1 MASPPAPHPPRSLLA
16 RVVDPLGI
24 AGGVLDRVDPFR
36 HRGRRVWRGA
46 GRVQIALPAAA
57 RESGQELARA
67 VEKALAAHPEVG
79 WAAVNATLGAVVVGL
94 EGATGLPAPDV
105 VDDLV
110 DLVEILEER
119 EGIGGTDTPDPGSAS
134 AGAAQ
139 QAFVAL
145 SADLAALGVAALGRI
160 LRRTPLPGEFSSAAT
175 FVDHQPRLREAV
187 ERALGQDRA
196 NVLLA
201 LSNAAAQA
209 LGQGTT
215 GLLVDTAYRA
225 LQVAE
230 ARARLGTWQDAEPR
244 LLESAEHAAAPA
256 DDDLAEPRPVPLPAG
271 PVERHGDV
279 VGSAAAAGFAATAAA
294 TGGDLRKA
302 AGVALSTLPK
312 AGRLGREGFATT
324 FGRVLARRGAV
335 VLEPS
340 ALRRMD
346 RVDTVVLDADAL
358 TTGALMLGDL
368 VALPGPDGT
377 ADPLDE
383 LVPRVHEL
391 FDPADAAAPHRVTD
405 EGEPGGTE
413 RSGEHADGG
422 AAAPKAVHWLLA
434 VLEDVPGGDE
444 PRAVEAADALT
455 ADGATLVLGLRRDD
469 RLAAVVGVLPE
480 PASAAEALAAAARR
494 AGVSLVLGTAEGGG
508 VGIADHAVP
517 GGDALRDSVRALQA
531 GGAGVLVVSRD
542 RRALAAADLG
552 VGVSRP
558 DGAAPWGAH
567 VLVGDDLGTAALL
580 IEGVKV
586 ARGVSGRSVNLARAG
601 TALGA
606 IMATAGTTPRA
617 PGLAGLAVNGA
628 AAVSLGNGAWSASEL
643 GRRVVVPGVSRT
655 PWHVMP
661 TSTVLARLGVTEQ
674 GLTSAEAHRRHRDDP
689 AAAENQTSLGRAF
702 LDELNNPL
710 TPVLAGG
717 AVLSAAIGAVVD
729 AAIVVGVTAFSAL
742 IGGVQ
747 QVVTDRAVAGLLE
760 RSSIRARVLRD
771 GSPRGVGAD
780 EVVVGDVIDLGP
792 DDVVPAD
799 CRVLSSDALEV
810 DESSLT
816 GESLPV
822 VKTPAPVI
830 ARTVADRRSM
840 LYEGST
846 VATGRG
852 RAVVVATGSSTEVGR
867 STAAAKASAP
877 VAGVDE
883 RLAGLTRV
891 TTPLAIGSAAAVVAA
906 GAVRGL
912 PFRQNLH
919 SGVGLAVASVPEGL
933 PFVVS
938 AAQLASA
945 RRLSAEGA
953 LVRNPRTIEAIG
965 RTDVLCFDK
974 TGTLTEGRLALS
986 AISDGVKL
994 RPTDRLRKRQRKVLA
1009 AALRATP
1016 RPAPGERLAH
1026 LTDRAVVYGGQ
1037 QFDVDPA
1044 HKRPGWW
1051 PVDSLDFDPS
1061 RGYHATLGEVDAPK
1075 GDAATRS
1082 STPEGDVG
1090 EDEGPFRLISVKGAP
1105 EVVIARATSWAGT
1118 PLDDEARQALVEH
1131 TELLAGQG
1139 MRVLAVAERV
1149 LTAEDRPLDDADV
1162 ADLDFTGFVGF
1173 TDPVRAGAEAS
1184 VRDLSDAGVQVV
1196 MITGDHP
1203 STAEAV
1209 AEELDVLN
1217 GGIVVTGAELDA
1229 LDDDALDELL
1239 PTVRVVA
1246 RGTPAHKVRIVQ
1258 AFQRLGRTVAMTG
1271 DGANDA
1277 PAIRLADVGIALG
1290 RRGTPAARAAADLV
1304 ITDDRLETILAAL
1317 VEGRAMWASVREA
1330 LGVLVGGNI
1339 GEIAFTVL
1347 GATTAGTSPLNARQL
1362 LLVNLLTDLV
1372 PSLALAVR
1380 APEPGSAAALL
1391 AEGPEASLGEAL
1403 NREIGLRAMAT
1414 AGGASLAWFQAQAT
1428 PYGSTARARTVALTA
1443 LVGTQLGQT
1452 VVAGG
1457 ARSPLV
1463 VGASVVSAGALFAVV
1478 QTPGI
1483 SHFFGCVPLGPVAW
1497 AQAAGSATVAT
1508 AASVVGPELVRRY
1521 GPVVVPEGSLQA
1533 DWLARLEEVRDAATR
1548 RYTELQDR
1556 AAAMLNT

>member
-1 MASPPAPHPPRSLLA
+1 MASLPAPRPSRGLLA
-16 RVVDPLGI
+16 RVVDPFGI

-46 GRVQIALPAAA
+46 GRVQIGVPAVV
-57 RESGQELARA
+57 RESGEELARA
-67 VEKALAAHPEVG
+67 VEKALAAHPQVA
-79 WAAVNATLGAVVVGL
+79 WAAVNAALGAVVVGL
-94 EGATGLPAPDV
+94 LDEGEGPVGLPDDET
-105 VDDLV
+105 VDDLI

-119 EGIGGTDTPDPGSAS
+119 EGGDAVAVATAPLMN
-134 AGAAQ
+134 AAQ
-139 QAFVAL
+139 QAFTI
-145 SADLAALGVAALGRI
+145 LAADIAGLGVAALGSI
-160 LRRTPLPGEFSSAAT
+160 LRRTPLPTELASAAT

-187 ERALGQDRA
+187 ERAVGQERA

-209 LGQGTT
+209 LGQGHA
-215 GLLVDTAYRA
+215 GLLVDAAYRA
-225 LQVAE
+225 MQVAE
-230 ARARLGTWQDAEPR
+230 ARARQQTWEAAEPR
-244 LLESAEHAAAPA
+244 LLSNPECAAAPA
-256 DDDLAEPRPVPLPAG
+256 DDALAEPRPVPLPLG

-279 VGSAAAAGFAATAAA
+279 VGAAALAGFAGASAVTAT
-294 TGGDLRKA
+294 LRKG

-335 VLEPS
+335 VVEPS

-346 RVDTVVLDADAL
+346 RLDTVVLDAEAL
-358 TTGALMLGDL
+358 TTGVLMLGDL
-368 VALPGPDGT
+368 LALPGADGT
-377 ADPLDE
+377 ADALDE

-391 FDPADAAAPHRVTD
+391 FDPEDATAPR
-405 EGEPGGTE
+405 
-413 RSGEHADGG
+413 RLSADGE
-422 AAAPKAVHWLLA
+422 HWLLTG
-434 VLEDVPGGDE
+434 LDNIPGGDD
-444 PRAVEAADALT
+444 PRAVEAGEALR
-455 ADGATLVLGLRRDD
+455 ADGATHVLGLRRDD
-469 RLAAVVGVLPE
+469 RLTAVVGVLPE

-494 AGVSLVLGTAEGGG
+494 AGLTLVLGDSEGTGP
-508 VGIADHAVP
+508 GIADRAVP
-517 GGDALRDSVRALQA
+517 GGEALRNSVRALQA
-531 GGAGVLVVSRD
+531 AGSGVLVVSRD
-542 RRALAAADLG
+542 RQALAAADLG
-552 VGVSRP
+552 IGVSRA
-558 DGAAPWGAH
+558 DGVAPWGAH

-586 ARGVSGRSVNLARAG
+586 ARGVSSRSVNLARAG
-601 TALGA
+601 TVLGT
-606 IMATAGTTPRA
+606 IMATAGTAPRG

-628 AAVSLGNGAWSASEL
+628 AAVSLGNGAWSATEL

-661 TSTVLARLGVTEQ
+661 TSTVLARLDVTEG
-674 GLTSAEAHRRHRDDP
+674 GLTSAEAHRRQRDDP
-689 AAAENQTSLGRAF
+689 AAAETETSLGRAF

-747 QVVTDRAVAGLLE
+747 RVATDRAVAGLLE
-760 RSSIRARVLRD
+760 RSSIRARVVRD
-771 GSPRGVGAD
+771 GTSRGVGAD
-780 EVVVGDVIDLGP
+780 EVVVGDIIDLGP

-799 CRVLSSDALEV
+799 CRVLDSDGLEI

-822 VKTPAPVI
+822 PKSPLPVI

-867 STAAAKASAP
+867 STAAARAAAP

-883 RLAGLTRV
+883 RLAGLTSV
-891 TTPLAIGSAAAVVAA
+891 TTPLAIASAGAVVLA

-912 PFRQNLH
+912 PFQQNLH

-953 LVRNPRTIEAIG
+953 LVRNPKTIEAVG

-986 AISDGVKL
+986 AISDGIKL
-994 RPTDRLRKRQRKVLA
+994 RPTDRLRKRQRRVLA

-1051 PVDSLDFDPS
+1051 PVASLDFDPS
-1061 RGYHATLGEVDAPK
+1061 RGYHATLGEVDDPQ
-1075 GDAATRS
+1075 
-1082 STPEGDVG
+1082 
-1090 EDEGPFRLISVKGAP
+1090 EDGGPFRLISVKGAP

-1118 PLDDEARQALVEH
+1118 PLDDEARQRLLEH

-1139 MRVLAVAERV
+1139 MRVLAVAEREI
-1149 LTAEDRPLDDADV
+1149 TAEQHAARAAERDTDGAGDRTIDDADV

-1173 TDPVRAGAEAS
+1173 TDPVRAGSQAT
-1184 VRDLSDAGVQVV
+1184 VRDLRDAGVQVV

-1217 GGIVVTGAELDA
+1217 GGIVVTGTELDA
-1229 LDDDALDELL
+1229 LDDDALDELI
-1239 PTVRVVA
+1239 PRVRVIA
-1246 RGTPAHKVRIVQ
+1246 RGTPSHKVRAVQ

-1330 LGVLVGGNI
+1330 LGVLVGGNL

-1347 GATTAGTSPLNARQL
+1347 GAATTGTSPLNARQL

-1391 AEGPEASLGEAL
+1391 AEGPDASLGEAL

-1414 AGGASLAWFQAQAT
+1414 AGGASLAWLAAQTT
-1428 PYGSTARARTVALTA
+1428 PYGSPARSRTVALTA

-1457 ARSPLV
+1457 GRSPMV
-1463 VGASVVSAGALFAVV
+1463 IGAGVVSAGALFAVV
-1478 QTPGI
+1478 QTPGV
-1483 SHFFGCVPLGPVAW
+1483 SQFFGCTPLGPVAW

-1508 AASVVGPELVRRY
+1508 AASVVGPGLVRRY
-1521 GPVVVPEGSLQA
+1521 GPVIVPEGSPQEA
-1533 DWLARLEEVRDAATR
+1533 WLARLEEVRDEATR
-1548 RYTELQDR
+1548 RYVELQDR
-1556 AAAMLNT
+1556 AAAALNG

>member
-1 MASPPAPHPPRSLLA
+1 MASHPAPRPSRGLLA

-24 AGGVLDRVDPFR
+24 AGGVLDRLDPFR

-46 GRVQIALPAAA
+46 GRVQVGVPAVT
-57 RESGQELARA
+57 RESGAELARA
-67 VEKALAAHPEVG
+67 IEKALAAHPQVE
-79 WAAVNATLGAVVVGL
+79 WAAVNATLGAVVVGVL
-94 EGATGLPAPDV
+94 TEDEAPGLPAPDL

-110 DLVEILEER
+110 DLVEVLEER
-119 EGIGGTDTPDPGSAS
+119 DHAERGEDATWPDPGSAS

-145 SADLAALGVAALGRI
+145 AADLAGLGAAALGRV
-160 LRRTPLPGEFSSAAT
+160 LRRTPLPGEIASAAT

-201 LSNAAAQA
+201 LANAAAQA

-225 LQVAE
+225 MQVAE
-230 ARARLGTWQDAEPR
+230 ARARLETWQDAEPR
-244 LLESAEHAAAPA
+244 LLETAEHAAAPA
-256 DDDLAEPRPVPLPAG
+256 DDDLVEPRPVPLPAG

-279 VGSAAAAGFAATAAA
+279 VGTAAAGGFAVTAAA
-294 TGGDLRKA
+294 TGGDVRKA

-335 VLEPS
+335 VVEPS
-340 ALRRMD
+340 VLRRMD
-346 RVDTVVLDADAL
+346 RLDTVVLDAEAL
-358 TTGALMLGDL
+358 TTGVLMLGDL
-368 VALPGPDGT
+368 LALPAPDGA

-391 FDPADAAAPHRVTD
+391 FDPAEPVAPHRVID
-405 EGEPGGTE
+405 DGE
-413 RSGEHADGG
+413 
-422 AAAPKAVHWLLA
+422 HWLLA
-434 VLEDVPGGDE
+434 ALEDVPGGDD
-444 PRAVEAADALT
+444 PRAVEAGEALV
-455 ADGATLVLGLRRDD
+455 ADGATLVLGLRRGD

-494 AGVSLVLGTAEGGG
+494 AGLSLVLGTSEGGG
-508 VGIADHAVP
+508 PGIADHAVA
-517 GGDALRDSVRALQA
+517 GGEALRASVRDLQSA
-531 GGAGVLVVSRD
+531 GAGVLVVSRD

-552 VGVSRP
+552 VGVARP

-601 TALGA
+601 TVLGA

-628 AAVSLGNGAWSASEL
+628 AAVSLGNGAWAASEL

-661 TSTVLARLGVTEQ
+661 TSTVLARLDVTEQ
-674 GLTSAEAHRRHRDDP
+674 GLTSAEAGRRQREDP
-689 AAAENQTSLGRAF
+689 AAAETQTSLGRAF

-729 AAIVVGVTAFSAL
+729 AAIVIGVTAASAL
-742 IGGVQ
+742 LGGVQ
-747 QVVTDRAVAGLLE
+747 RVVTDRAVAGLLE

-771 GSPRGVGAD
+771 GTPRGLGAD
-780 EVVVGDVIDLGP
+780 EVVVGDVIELGP

-799 CRVLSSDALEV
+799 CRVLSSDALEL

-822 VKTPAPVI
+822 AKTPTPVI

-852 RAVVVATGSSTEVGR
+852 RAVVVATGSNTEVGR

-883 RLAGLTRV
+883 RLAGLTRI
-891 TTPLAIGSAAAVVAA
+891 TTPLALASAGAVVAA

-912 PFRQNLH
+912 PFQQNLH

-933 PFVVS
+933 PFIVS

-953 LVRNPRTIEAIG
+953 LVRNPKTIEAVG

-986 AISDGVKL
+986 AISDGIKL
-994 RPTDRLRKRQRKVLA
+994 RPTDRLRKRQRRVLA

-1044 HKRPGWW
+1044 HKRSGWW
-1051 PVDSLDFDPS
+1051 PVASLDFDPS
-1061 RGYHATLGEVDAPK
+1061 RGYHATLGDIDAPK
-1075 GDAATRS
+1075 GDAAKQS
-1082 STPEGDVG
+1082 STLEDDGD
-1090 EDEGPFRLISVKGAP
+1090 EDQGPYRLVSVKGAP

-1118 PLDDEARQALVEH
+1118 PLDDEARQRLVEH

-1149 LTAEDRPLDDADV
+1149 LTADEHAARAAVRDGDGDGDVLDDADV
-1162 ADLDFTGFVGF
+1162 ADLEFTGFVGF

-1184 VRDLSDAGVQVV
+1184 VRDLRDAGVQVL

-1217 GGIVVTGAELDA
+1217 GGVVVTGAELDA
-1229 LDDDALDELL
+1229 LDDDALDDLL
-1239 PTVRVVA
+1239 PRVRVVA
-1246 RGTPAHKVRIVQ
+1246 RGTPSHKVRIVQ

-1330 LGVLVGGNI
+1330 LGVLVGGNL

-1347 GATTAGTSPLNARQL
+1347 GATTSGTSPLNARQL
-1362 LLVNLLTDLV
+1362 LLVNLLTDLA

-1380 APEPGSAAALL
+1380 APAPGSAAALL

-1428 PYGSTARARTVALTA
+1428 PYGSPARARTVALAA

-1457 ARSPLV
+1457 TRSPLV
-1463 VGASVVSAGALFAVV
+1463 IGASVVSAGALFAVV
-1478 QTPGI
+1478 QTPGV
-1483 SHFFGCVPLGPVAW
+1483 SQFFGCVPLGPVAW

-1521 GPVVVPEGSLQA
+1521 GPVVVPEGSPQA
-1533 DWLARLEEVRDAATR
+1533 DWLARLEEVRDEATR
-1548 RYTELQDR
+1548 RYVELQDR
-1556 AAAMLNT
+1556 AAAALDG

>member
-1 MASPPAPHPPRSLLA
+1 MASPPAPRPPRSLLA

-46 GRVQIALPAAA
+46 GRVQIGVPAVAH
-57 RESGQELARA
+57 ESGQELARA

-94 EGATGLPAPDV
+94 EAAHGLPAPEV

-119 EGIGGTDTPDPGSAS
+119 ESAGGADAADPGSAS

-145 SADLAALGVAALGRI
+145 SADLAALGVAALGRV

-175 FVDHQPRLREAV
+175 FIDHQPRLREAV

-215 GLLVDTAYRA
+215 GLLVDAAYRA

-279 VGSAAAAGFAATAAA
+279 VGSAAAAGFAVTAAA

-335 VLEPS
+335 VVEPS

-368 VALPGPDGT
+368 LALPGPDGT

-391 FDPADAAAPHRVTD
+391 FDPAEPGAPHRIV
-405 EGEPGGTE
+405 
-413 RSGEHADGG
+413 DG
-422 AAAPKAVHWLLA
+422 AEHWLLA
-434 VLEDVPGGDE
+434 LLDDVPGGDD

-455 ADGATLVLGLRRDD
+455 ADGASLVLGLRRDD

-494 AGVSLVLGTAEGGG
+494 AGVSLVLGTTEGGG

-517 GGDALRDSVRALQA
+517 GGEALRDSVRALQA

-552 VGVSRP
+552 VGVSRS

-580 IEGVKV
+580 IEGVRV

-661 TSTVLARLGVTEQ
+661 TSTVLARLDVAEQ
-674 GLTSAEAHRRHRDDP
+674 GLTSAQAHRRHRDDP
-689 AAAENQTSLGRAF
+689 AAAETQTSLGRAF

-771 GSPRGVGAD
+771 GSPRAVGAD

-822 VKTPAPVI
+822 LKTPAPVI

-912 PFRQNLH
+912 PFQQNLH

-994 RPTDRLRKRQRKVLA
+994 RPTDRLRKRQRRVLA

-1061 RGYHATLGEVDAPK
+1061 RGYHATLGVVDTGA
-1075 GDAATRS
+1075 
-1082 STPEGDVG
+1082 

-1184 VRDLSDAGVQVV
+1184 VRDLRDAGVQVV

-1217 GGIVVTGAELDA
+1217 GGVVVTGAELDA

-1239 PTVRVVA
+1239 PSVRVVA

-1347 GATTAGTSPLNARQL
+1347 GATTTGTSPLNARQL

-1414 AGGASLAWFQAQAT
+1414 AGGATLAWIQAQAT
-1428 PYGSTARARTVALTA
+1428 PYGSPARARTVALTA

-1457 ARSPLV
+1457 ARSPMV

-1521 GPVVVPEGSLQA
+1521 GPVVVPEGSPQA

-1548 RYTELQDR
+1548 RYTELQDH
-1556 AAAMLNT
+1556 AAALLNT

>member
-1 MASPPAPHPPRSLLA
+1 MASHPAPRPSRGLLA

-24 AGGVLDRVDPFR
+24 AAGVLDRVDPFR

-46 GRVQIALPAAA
+46 GRVQIGVPAVV
-57 RESGQELARA
+57 RESGAELGRA
-67 VEKALAAHPEVG
+67 IEKALAAHPQVE
-79 WAAVNATLGAVVVGL
+79 WAATNATLAAVVVGL
-94 EGATGLPAPDV
+94 AGEGDGPVGLPDDEV

-110 DLVEILEER
+110 DLIEILEER
-119 EGIGGTDTPDPGSAS
+119 EGDVAVVTVGSPS

-139 QAFVAL
+139 QAFTAL
-145 SADLAALGVAALGRI
+145 AADLTGLGVAAIGRV
-160 LRRTPLPGEFSSAAT
+160 LRRTPLPAELASAAT
-175 FVDHQPRLREAV
+175 FVDHQPRLRAAV
-187 ERALGQDRA
+187 ERAVGEDRA

-215 GLLVDTAYRA
+215 GLLVDAAYRA
-225 LQVAE
+225 MQVAE
-230 ARARLGTWQDAEPR
+230 ARARTETWADAEPR
-244 LLESAEHAAAPA
+244 LLGSADHAAAPP
-256 DDDLAEPRPVPLPAG
+256 DDELREARPVALPAG
-271 PVERHGDV
+271 PVEKHGDI
-279 VGSAAAAGFAATAAA
+279 VGAGALGGFAAAAAA
-294 TGGDLRKA
+294 TGSLRKG

-324 FGRVLARRGAV
+324 FGRVLARRAAV
-335 VLEPS
+335 VVEPT

-346 RVDTVVLDADAL
+346 RLDTVVLDAEAL
-358 TTGALMLGDL
+358 TTGVLMLGDL
-368 VALPGPDGT
+368 LALPDADGT
-377 ADPLDE
+377 PASLEE

-391 FDPADAAAPHRVTD
+391 FDPAEPTAPRRLSGD
-405 EGEPGGTE
+405 GE
-413 RSGEHADGG
+413 
-422 AAAPKAVHWLLA
+422 HWLLA
-434 VLEDVPGGDE
+434 GLDDVPGGDD
-444 PRAVEAADALT
+444 PRAVEASDALL
-455 ADGATLVLGLRRDD
+455 ADGATHVLGLRRDD
-469 RLAAVVGVLPE
+469 RLAAVVGVQPE

-494 AGVSLVLGTAEGGG
+494 AGLSLIVGGEAP
-508 VGIADHAVP
+508 GIGDRAIA
-517 GGDALRDSVRALQA
+517 GGDALRDSVRDLQA
-531 GGAGVLVVSRD
+531 AGAGVLVVSRD

-552 VGVSRP
+552 IGVSRP
-558 DGAAPWGAH
+558 DGTAPWGAH

-586 ARGVSGRSVNLARAG
+586 ARGVSSRSVNLARAG
-601 TALGA
+601 SVLGA
-606 IMATAGTTPRA
+606 VMATAGTTPRA

-628 AAVSLGNGAWSASEL
+628 AAVSLGNGAWAATEL

-661 TSTVLARLGVTEQ
+661 TSTVLARLDVTER
-674 GLTSAEAHRRHRDDP
+674 GLTTAEAHRRHRDDP
-689 AAAENQTSLGRAF
+689 AAAETETTLGRAF

-747 QVVTDRAVAGLLE
+747 QVATDRAVAGLLE
-760 RSSIRARVLRD
+760 RSSIRTRVVRD
-771 GSPRGVGAD
+771 GHSRGIGAD
-780 EVVVGDVIDLGP
+780 EVVVGDIIELGP

-799 CRVLSSDALEV
+799 CRVISSDALEM

-822 VKTPAPVI
+822 LKTPAPVI

-840 LYEGST
+840 VYEGAT

-867 STAAAKASAP
+867 STAAARASAP

-883 RLAGLTRV
+883 RLAGLTRI
-891 TTPLAIGSAAAVVAA
+891 TTPLALGSAAAVVAA
-906 GAVRGL
+906 GALRGL
-912 PFRQNLH
+912 PFQQNLH

-986 AISDGVKL
+986 AISDGIKL
-994 RPTDRLRKRQRKVLA
+994 RPTDRLRKRQRRVLA
-1009 AALRATP
+1009 AALRASP
-1016 RPAPGERLAH
+1016 RPTPGERLAH
-1026 LTDRAVVYGGQ
+1026 LTDRAVVSGGQ

-1051 PVDSLDFDPS
+1051 PLASLDFDPS
-1061 RGYHATLGEVDAPK
+1061 RGYHATLGDVDTPNETAS
-1075 GDAATRS
+1075 DAD
-1082 STPEGDVG
+1082 EG
-1090 EDEGPFRLISVKGAP
+1090 GPFRLISVKGAP
-1105 EVVIARATSWAGT
+1105 EVVIARATTFAGAV
-1118 PLDDEARQALVEH
+1118 LDDETRQQLVEH

-1139 MRVLAVAERV
+1139 MRVLAVAEKV
-1149 LTAEDRPLDDADV
+1149 LTADQHAARAAERDADGGDDNALDDVDV
-1162 ADLDFTGFVGF
+1162 ADLEFTGFVGF
-1173 TDPVRAGAEAS
+1173 TDPVRAGSQAT
-1184 VRDLSDAGVQVV
+1184 VRDLRDAGVQVV

-1217 GGIVVTGAELDA
+1217 GGIVVTGTELDE
-1229 LDDDALDELL
+1229 LDDDELDDLL
-1239 PTVRVVA
+1239 PKVRVVA
-1246 RGTPAHKVRIVQ
+1246 RGTPSHKVRIVQ
-1258 AFQRLGRTVAMTG
+1258 AFQRLDRTVAMTG

-1330 LGVLVGGNI
+1330 LGVLVGGNL

-1347 GATTAGTSPLNARQL
+1347 GATTTGTSPLNARQL

-1380 APEPGSAAALL
+1380 APQPDSAAELL

-1403 NREIGLRAMAT
+1403 NNEIGLRAMAT
-1414 AGGASLAWFQAQAT
+1414 AGGASLAWVQAQAT
-1428 PYGSTARARTVALTA
+1428 PYGSPARARTVALTA

-1452 VVAGG
+1452 IVAGG

-1463 VGASVVSAGALFAVV
+1463 IGASVVSAGALFAVV
-1478 QTPGI
+1478 QTPGV
-1483 SHFFGCVPLGPVAW
+1483 SQFFGCVPLGPVAW
-1497 AQAAGSATVAT
+1497 AQAAGSAGVAT

-1521 GPVVVPEGSLQA
+1521 GPIVVPEGSPQA
-1533 DWLARLEEVRDAATR
+1533 SWMERLEGIRDEATQK
-1548 RYTELQDR
+1548 YLELQNR
-1556 AAAMLNT
+1556 AAEALNG

>member
-1 MASPPAPHPPRSLLA
+1 M
-16 RVVDPLGI
+16 VDPLGI
-24 AGGVLDRVDPFR
+24 ASGVLDRVDPFR

-46 GRVQIALPAAA
+46 GRVQIGIPGIVGEAG
-57 RESGQELARA
+57 EELARA
-67 VEKALAAHPEVG
+67 VEKALAAHPDVA
-79 WAAVNATLGAVVVGL
+79 WAAVNATLGAVVVGMAD
-94 EGATGLPAPDV
+94 GADDLDDLDDTGGPGGRSGPAGLPGQEV

-119 EGIGGTDTPDPGSAS
+119 EGGYAVEPTPRTI
-134 AGAAQ
+134 GAAQ
-139 QAFVAL
+139 QAFTAL
-145 SADLAALGVAALGRI
+145 AADLAGLGVAAVGTV
-160 LRRTPLPGEFSSAAT
+160 LRRTPLPTELASAAT
-175 FVDHQPRLREAV
+175 FVDHQPRLRDAV
-187 ERALGQDRA
+187 ERAVGQDRA

-209 LGQGTT
+209 IGQGST
-215 GLLVDTAYRA
+215 GLLVDAAYRA
-225 LQVAE
+225 MQVAE
-230 ARARLGTWQDAEPR
+230 ARARAATWTDAEPR
-244 LLESAEHAAAPA
+244 LLETADHAVAVA
-256 DDDLAEPRPVPLPAG
+256 DDALHEPRPVPLPLG

-279 VGSAAAAGFAATAAA
+279 VGTGAAVGFAAVAAG
-294 TGGDLRKA
+294 TGSLRKG

-312 AGRLGREGFATT
+312 AGRMGREGFATT

-335 VLEPS
+335 VVEPT
-340 ALRRMD
+340 ALRRLD
-346 RVDTVVLDADAL
+346 RVDTVLLDAEAL
-358 TTGALMLGDL
+358 TTGVLMLGDL
-368 VALPGPDGT
+368 LALPGADGT
-377 ADPLDE
+377 ADPLED

-391 FDPADAAAPHRVTD
+391 FDPTDATTHQRLAG
-405 EGEPGGTE
+405 EGE
-413 RSGEHADGG
+413 
-422 AAAPKAVHWLLA
+422 HWLLA
-434 VLEDVPGGDE
+434 PLDDVPGGDD
-444 PRAVEAADALT
+444 PRALEAADALV
-455 ADGATLVLGLRRDD
+455 ADGATHVLGLRRDD

-494 AGVSLVLGTAEGGG
+494 AGVTLVVGGQD
-508 VGIADHAVP
+508 GIASGIGDRAVA
-517 GGDALRDSVRALQA
+517 GGEALRTSVRELQEA
-531 GGAGVLVVSRD
+531 GAGVLVVSRD

-552 VGVSRP
+552 IGVSRP
-558 DGAAPWGAH
+558 DGTAPWGAH

-601 TALGA
+601 TVLGT
-606 IMATAGTTPRA
+606 IMATAGTAPR
-617 PGLAGLAVNGA
+617 GSSLAGLAVNGA
-628 AAVSLGNGAWSASEL
+628 AAVSLGNGAWQATEL

-661 TSTVLARLGVTEQ
+661 ASTVLARLDVTER
-674 GLTSAEAHRRHRDDP
+674 GMTTAEAHRRHRDDP
-689 AAAENQTSLGRAF
+689 AAAETGTTLGRAF

-747 QVVTDRAVAGLLE
+747 QVATERAVSGLLE
-760 RSSIRARVLRD
+760 RSAIRTRVLRD
-771 GSPRGVGAD
+771 GHTRGVGAD
-780 EVVVGDVIDLGP
+780 EVVVGDIIELGP

-799 CRVLSSDALEV
+799 CRVLRSDALEV

-822 VKTPAPVI
+822 VKTPSPVI

-852 RAVVVATGSSTEVGR
+852 AAVVVATGSSTEVGR
-867 STAAAKASAP
+867 STAAAKAAAP

-883 RLAGLTRV
+883 RLAGLTKI
-891 TTPLAIGSAAAVVAA
+891 TTPLALGSAAAVVAA
-906 GAVRGL
+906 GALRGL
-912 PFRQNLH
+912 PFQQNLH

-994 RPTDRLRKRQRKVLA
+994 RPTDRLRKRQRRVLA

-1044 HKRPGWW
+1044 QKRPGWW
-1051 PVDSLDFDPS
+1051 PVASLDFDPS
-1061 RGYHATLGEVDAPK
+1061 RGYHATLGEVDPPE
-1075 GDAATRS
+1075 DAT
-1082 STPEGDVG
+1082 D
-1090 EDEGPFRLISVKGAP
+1090 DGPFRLLSVKGAP
-1105 EVVIARATSWAGT
+1105 EVVIARATSWGGA
-1118 PLDDEARQALVEH
+1118 PLDDDARQRLVEH

-1139 MRVLAVAERV
+1139 MRVLAVAEKV
-1149 LTAEDRPLDDADV
+1149 LTADEHAARAAERDTDGGDDNDLDDADV
-1162 ADLDFTGFVGF
+1162 ADLEFTGFVGF
-1173 TDPVRAGAEAS
+1173 TDPVRAGSQAT
-1184 VRDLSDAGVQVV
+1184 VRDLRDAGVQVV

-1209 AEELDVLN
+1209 AEELDVRG
-1217 GGIVVTGAELDA
+1217 GGIVVTGSELDE
-1229 LDDDALDELL
+1229 LDDDALDDVL
-1239 PTVRVVA
+1239 PKVRVVA
-1246 RGTPAHKVRIVQ
+1246 RGTPGHKVRIVQ

-1330 LGVLVGGNI
+1330 LGVLVGGNL

-1347 GATTAGTSPLNARQL
+1347 GATTTGTSPLNARQL

-1380 APEPGSAAALL
+1380 APQPESAAELL

-1428 PYGSTARARTVALTA
+1428 PYGSPARSRTVALTA

-1452 VVAGG
+1452 IVAGG

-1463 VGASVVSAGALFAVV
+1463 IGAGIVSAGALVAVV
-1478 QTPGI
+1478 QTPGV
-1483 SHFFGCVPLGPVAW
+1483 SQFFGCVPLGPIAW
-1497 AQAAGSATVAT
+1497 AQAAGSATAAT
-1508 AASVVGPELVRRY
+1508 AASVVGPGLVERY
-1521 GPVVVPEGSLQA
+1521 GPVLVPEGSPQA
-1533 DWLARLEEVRDAATR
+1533 SWLARLEEVRDEATK
-1548 RYTELQDR
+1548 RYLELQDR
-1556 AAAMLNT
+1556 ATAALNG

>member
-1 MASPPAPHPPRSLLA
+1 MASLPAPRPSRGLLA
-16 RVVDPLGI
+16 RVVDPFGI
-24 AGGVLDRVDPFR
+24 ADGVLDRVDPFR

-46 GRVQIALPAAA
+46 GRVQIGVPAVV
-57 RESGQELARA
+57 RESGEELARA
-67 VEKALAAHPEVG
+67 VEKALAAHPQVA
-79 WAAVNATLGAVVVGL
+79 WAAVNAALGAVVVGL
-94 EGATGLPAPDV
+94 LDEGEGPVGLPDDET

-119 EGIGGTDTPDPGSAS
+119 EGGDAVAVATAPLMN
-134 AGAAQ
+134 AAQ
-139 QAFVAL
+139 RAFTI
-145 SADLAALGVAALGRI
+145 LAADIAGLGVAALGTI
-160 LRRTPLPGEFSSAAT
+160 LRRTPLPTELASAAT

-187 ERALGQDRA
+187 ERAVGQERA
-196 NVLLA
+196 DVLLA

-209 LGQGTT
+209 LGQGHA
-215 GLLVDTAYRA
+215 GLLVDAAYRA
-225 LQVAE
+225 MQVAE
-230 ARARLGTWQDAEPR
+230 ARARQQTWENAEPR
-244 LLESAEHAAAPA
+244 LLSNPECAAAPA
-256 DDDLAEPRPVPLPAG
+256 DDALAEPRPVPLPLG

-279 VGSAAAAGFAATAAA
+279 VGAAALAGFAGASAVTAT
-294 TGGDLRKA
+294 LRKG

-335 VLEPS
+335 VVEPS

-346 RVDTVVLDADAL
+346 RLDTVVLDAEAL
-358 TTGALMLGDL
+358 TTGVLMLGDL
-368 VALPGPDGT
+368 LALPGADGT
-377 ADPLDE
+377 ADALDE

-391 FDPADAAAPHRVTD
+391 FDPEDATAPR
-405 EGEPGGTE
+405 
-413 RSGEHADGG
+413 RLSADGE
-422 AAAPKAVHWLLA
+422 HWLLTG
-434 VLEDVPGGDE
+434 LDDIPGGDD
-444 PRAVEAADALT
+444 PRAVEAGEALR
-455 ADGATLVLGLRRDD
+455 ADGATHVLGLRRDD
-469 RLAAVVGVLPE
+469 RLTAVVGVLPE

-494 AGVSLVLGTAEGGG
+494 AGLTLVLGDSEGTGP
-508 VGIADHAVP
+508 GIADRAVP
-517 GGDALRDSVRALQA
+517 GGEALRSSVRALQA
-531 GGAGVLVVSRD
+531 AGSGVLVVSRD
-542 RRALAAADLG
+542 RQALAAADLG

-558 DGAAPWGAH
+558 DGVAPWGAH
-567 VLVGDDLGTAALL
+567 VLVGEDLGTAALL

-586 ARGVSGRSVNLARAG
+586 ARGVSSRSVNLARAG
-601 TALGA
+601 TVLGT
-606 IMATAGTTPRA
+606 IMATAGTAPRG

-628 AAVSLGNGAWSASEL
+628 AAVSLGNGAWSATEL

-661 TSTVLARLGVTEQ
+661 TSTVLARLDVTEG
-674 GLTSAEAHRRHRDDP
+674 GLTSAEAHRRQRDDP
-689 AAAENQTSLGRAF
+689 AAAETETSLGRAF

-747 QVVTDRAVAGLLE
+747 RVATDRAVAGLLE
-760 RSSIRARVLRD
+760 RSSIRARVVRD
-771 GSPRGVGAD
+771 GTSRGVGAD
-780 EVVVGDVIDLGP
+780 EVVVGDIIDLGP

-799 CRVLSSDALEV
+799 CRVLDSDGLEI

-822 VKTPAPVI
+822 PKSPLPVI

-867 STAAAKASAP
+867 STAAARAAAP

-883 RLAGLTRV
+883 RLAGLTSV
-891 TTPLAIGSAAAVVAA
+891 TTPLAIASAGAVVLA

-912 PFRQNLH
+912 PFQQNLH

-953 LVRNPRTIEAIG
+953 LVRNPKTIEAVG

-994 RPTDRLRKRQRKVLA
+994 RPTDRLRKRQRRVLA

-1051 PVDSLDFDPS
+1051 PVASLDFDPS
-1061 RGYHATLGEVDAPK
+1061 RGYHATLGEVDDPK
-1075 GDAATRS
+1075 E
-1082 STPEGDVG
+1082 PG

-1118 PLDDEARQALVEH
+1118 PLDDEARQRLLEH

-1149 LTAEDRPLDDADV
+1149 LTAEQHAARVAGRDADGADDNTLDDADV
-1162 ADLDFTGFVGF
+1162 ADLEFTGFVGF
-1173 TDPVRAGAEAS
+1173 TDPVRAGSQAT
-1184 VRDLSDAGVQVV
+1184 VRDLRDAGVQVV

-1217 GGIVVTGAELDA
+1217 GGIVVTGTELDA
-1229 LDDDALDELL
+1229 LDDDALDELI
-1239 PTVRVVA
+1239 PQVRVIA
-1246 RGTPAHKVRIVQ
+1246 RGTPSHKVRAVQ

-1330 LGVLVGGNI
+1330 LGVLVGGNL

-1347 GATTAGTSPLNARQL
+1347 GASTTGTSPLNARQL

-1391 AEGPEASLGEAL
+1391 AEGPDASLGEAL

-1414 AGGASLAWFQAQAT
+1414 AGGASLAWLAAQTT
-1428 PYGSTARARTVALTA
+1428 PYGSPARSRTVALTA

-1457 ARSPLV
+1457 GRSPLV
-1463 VGASVVSAGALFAVV
+1463 IGAGVVSAGALFAVV
-1478 QTPGI
+1478 QTPGV
-1483 SHFFGCVPLGPVAW
+1483 SQFFGCTPLGPIAW

-1508 AASVVGPELVRRY
+1508 AASVVGPGLVRRY
-1521 GPVVVPEGSLQA
+1521 GPVIVPEGSPQEA
-1533 DWLARLEEVRDAATR
+1533 WLARLEEVRDEATR
-1548 RYTELQDR
+1548 RYVELQDR
-1556 AAAMLNT
+1556 AAAALNG

>member
-1 MASPPAPHPPRSLLA
+1 MASEPAPRPSRGLLA

-46 GRVQIALPAAA
+46 GRVQIGVPAVV
-57 RESGQELARA
+57 RESGAELGRA
-67 VEKALAAHPEVG
+67 IEKALAAHPEVE
-79 WAAVNATLGAVVVGL
+79 WAAVNAALGAVVVGMAG
-94 EGATGLPAPDV
+94 EGDAPVGLPVDEV

-119 EGIGGTDTPDPGSAS
+119 EGGDAVAPTGSPSIGP
-134 AGAAQ
+134 AQ
-139 QAFVAL
+139 QAFTA
-145 SADLAALGVAALGRI
+145 LAADIAGLGVAAIGRV
-160 LRRTPLPGEFSSAAT
+160 LRRTPLPAELASSAT
-175 FVDHQPRLREAV
+175 FVDHQPRLRAAV

-215 GLLVDTAYRA
+215 GLVVDAAYRA
-225 LQVAE
+225 MQVAE
-230 ARARLGTWQDAEPR
+230 ARARTETWDDVEPR
-244 LLESAEHAAAPA
+244 LLESADHAAALA
-256 DDDLAEPRPVPLPAG
+256 DDDLIEERPVALPTG
-271 PVERHGDV
+271 PIERHGDQ
-279 VGSAAAAGFAATAAA
+279 VGMAAAGGFAATAAA
-294 TGGDLRKA
+294 TGSVRKA

-324 FGRVLARRGAV
+324 FGRVLSKRGAV
-335 VLEPS
+335 VVEPG
-340 ALRRMD
+340 ALRCMD
-346 RVDTVVLDADAL
+346 RLDTVVLDAEAL
-358 TTGALMLGDL
+358 TTGVLMLGDL
-368 VALPGPDGT
+368 IALPDSDGT
-377 ADPLDE
+377 ADPLED

-391 FDPADAAAPHRVTD
+391 FDPDAPTAPHRVTED
-405 EGEPGGTE
+405 AE
-413 RSGEHADGG
+413 
-422 AAAPKAVHWLLA
+422 HWLLTG
-434 VLEDVPGGDE
+434 LDDIPGGDD
-444 PRAVEAADALT
+444 PTAVEAGDALV
-455 ADGATLVLGLRRDD
+455 ADGATHVLGLRRDD
-469 RLAAVVGVLPE
+469 RLTAVVGVLPE
-480 PASAAEALAAAARR
+480 PASAAEALAAATRR
-494 AGVSLVLGTAEGGG
+494 AGVTLIVGGAEGAGIGDRAMAGG
-508 VGIADHAVP
+508 E
-517 GGDALRDSVRALQA
+517 ALRDSVRQLQA
-531 GGAGVLVVSRD
+531 AGSGVLVVSRD

-552 VGVSRP
+552 IGVSRP
-558 DGAAPWGAH
+558 DGVAPWGAH

-580 IEGVKV
+580 IEGIKV
-586 ARGVSGRSVNLARAG
+586 ARGVSSRSVNLARAG
-601 TALGA
+601 SVLGA
-606 IMATAGTTPRA
+606 VMATAGTTPRA

-628 AAVSLGNGAWSASEL
+628 AGVSLGAGAWSASEL

-661 TSTVLARLGVTEQ
+661 TSTVLARLDVTER
-674 GLTSAEAHRRHRDDP
+674 GLTTAEAHRRHRDDP
-689 AAAENQTSLGRAF
+689 AAAETETTLGRAF

-747 QVVTDRAVAGLLE
+747 QVATDRAVAGLLE
-760 RSSIRARVLRD
+760 RSSIRTRVLRD
-771 GSPRGVGAD
+771 GTPRGIAAD
-780 EVVVGDVIDLGP
+780 EVVVGDVIELGP

-799 CRVLSSDALEV
+799 CRVIESDALEM

-840 LYEGST
+840 VYEGAT

-883 RLAGLTRV
+883 RLAGLTKI

-906 GAVRGL
+906 GALRGL
-912 PFRQNLH
+912 PFQQNLH

-986 AISDGVKL
+986 AISDGIKL
-994 RPTDRLRKRQRKVLA
+994 RPTDRLRKRQGRVLA

-1051 PVDSLDFDPS
+1051 PVASLDFDPS
-1061 RGYHATLGEVDAPK
+1061 RGYHATLGEVD
-1075 GDAATRS
+1075 
-1082 STPEGDVG
+1082 TPEDANA
-1090 EDEGPFRLISVKGAP
+1090 EDGPFRLVSVKGAP

-1118 PLDDEARQALVEH
+1118 PLDDEARQRLVEH

-1139 MRVLAVAERV
+1139 MRVLAVAEKV
-1149 LTAEDRPLDDADV
+1149 LTADQHAARSAERDADGADDNALDDTDV
-1162 ADLDFTGFVGF
+1162 ADLEFTGFVGF
-1173 TDPVRAGAEAS
+1173 TDPVRAGSQAT
-1184 VRDLSDAGVQVV
+1184 VRDLRDAGVQVV

-1209 AEELDVLN
+1209 ADELDVLN
-1217 GGIVVTGAELDA
+1217 GGIVVTGSELDA
-1229 LDDDALDELL
+1229 LDDDELDEML
-1239 PTVRVVA
+1239 PKVRVVA
-1246 RGTPAHKVRIVQ
+1246 RGTPSHKVRIVQ
-1258 AFQRLGRTVAMTG
+1258 AFQRLDRTVAMTG

-1330 LGVLVGGNI
+1330 LGVLVGGNL

-1347 GATTAGTSPLNARQL
+1347 GATTTGTSPLNARQL

-1380 APEPGSAAALL
+1380 APQPESAAELL
-1391 AEGPEASLGEAL
+1391 AEGPEASLGAAL
-1403 NREIGLRAMAT
+1403 NNEIGLRAMAT
-1414 AGGASLAWFQAQAT
+1414 AGGASLAWLQAQAT
-1428 PYGSTARARTVALTA
+1428 PYGSPARARTVALTA

-1452 VVAGG
+1452 IVAGG

-1463 VGASVVSAGALFAVV
+1463 IGASVVSAGALVAVV
-1478 QTPGI
+1478 QTPGV
-1483 SHFFGCVPLGPVAW
+1483 SQFFGCVPLGPVAW
-1497 AQAAGSATVAT
+1497 AQAAGSAGVAT

-1521 GPVVVPEGSLQA
+1521 GPLLVPEGSPQA
-1533 DWLARLEEVRDAATR
+1533 SWLDRLDEVKDEATK
-1548 RYTELQDR
+1548 RYLELQNR
-1556 AAAMLNT
+1556 AAEALNG

>member
-1 MASPPAPHPPRSLLA
+1 MASEPLPRPQRSLLA

-24 AGGVLDRVDPFR
+24 ASGVLDRVDPLR
-36 HRGRRVWRGA
+36 HRGRHVRRGA
-46 GRVQIALPAAA
+46 GRVQIGVPGVL
-57 RESGQELARA
+57 RESGGELARA
-67 VEKALAAHPEVG
+67 VEKALAAHPDVE

-94 EGATGLPAPDV
+94 LSDGDGDADGRAGLPDMEA
-105 VDDLV
+105 VDDFV

-119 EGIGGTDTPDPGSAS
+119 EGGVAVEHAGSPS
-134 AGAAQ
+134 MGPAQ
-139 QAFVAL
+139 QAFTA
-145 SADLAALGVAALGRI
+145 LAADIAGLGVAAVGRI
-160 LRRTPLPGEFSSAAT
+160 LRRTPLPAELASAAT
-175 FVDHQPRLREAV
+175 FVDHQPRLRAAV
-187 ERALGQDRA
+187 ERAVGQDRA
-196 NVLLA
+196 GVLLA

-215 GLLVDTAYRA
+215 GLLVDAAYRA
-225 LQVAE
+225 MQVAE
-230 ARARLGTWQDAEPR
+230 ARARVATWTDAEPR
-244 LLESAEHAAAPA
+244 LLASADHAAAPA
-256 DDDLAEPRPVPLPAG
+256 DDDLAEPRPVALPQG
-271 PVERHGDV
+271 PVERHSEV
-279 VGSAAAAGFAATAAA
+279 VGTAAAAGFAATAAT
-294 TGGDLRKA
+294 TGSLRKG

-335 VLEPS
+335 VVEPG

-346 RVDTVVLDADAL
+346 RVDTVVLDAEAL
-358 TTGALMLGDL
+358 TTGVLMLGDL
-368 VALPGPDGT
+368 LALPGADGE
-377 ADPLDE
+377 AAALEE

-391 FDPADAAAPHRVTD
+391 FDPTDPVTHQRSSDA
-405 EGEPGGTE
+405 GEY
-413 RSGEHADGG
+413 
-422 AAAPKAVHWLLA
+422 WLLA
-434 VLEDVPGGDE
+434 PLEDVPGGDT
-444 PRAVEAADALT
+444 PRALEAADALR
-455 ADGATLVLGLRRDD
+455 ADGATHVLGLRRDD
-469 RLAAVVGVLPE
+469 RLAAVVGALPE
-480 PASAAEALAAAARR
+480 PASADETLAAAARR
-494 AGVSLVLGTAEGGG
+494 AGVTLVVGGAATTS
-508 VGIADHAVP
+508 VGDRAVA
-517 GGDALRDSVRALQA
+517 GGDTLRHSVRELQA
-531 GGAGVLVVSRD
+531 AGAGVLVVSRD
-542 RRALAAADLG
+542 RRALAAADVG

-558 DGAAPWGAH
+558 DGVAPWGAH
-567 VLVGDDLGTAALL
+567 VLVGEDLGTAALL

-601 TALGA
+601 TVLGT
-606 IMATAGTTPRA
+606 IMATAGTAPR
-617 PGLAGLAVNGA
+617 GSSLAGLAVNGA
-628 AAVSLGNGAWSASEL
+628 AAVSLGAGAWSATEL

-661 TSTVLARLGVTEQ
+661 AATVLSRLAVTER
-674 GLTSAEAHRRHRDDP
+674 GLSTAEAHRRHRDDP
-689 AAAENQTSLGRAF
+689 AAAETQTSLGRAF

-747 QVVTDRAVAGLLE
+747 QVATDRAVAGLLE
-760 RSSIRARVLRD
+760 RSSVRTRVLRD
-771 GSPRGVGAD
+771 GAPRGVGAD
-780 EVVVGDVIDLGP
+780 EVVVGDVIELGP

-822 VKTPAPVI
+822 TKTPSPVI

-840 LYEGST
+840 IYEGTT

-867 STAAAKASAP
+867 STAAARASAP

-883 RLAGLTRV
+883 RLAGLTRI

-906 GAVRGL
+906 GALRGL
-912 PFRQNLH
+912 PFQQNLH

-986 AISDGVKL
+986 AISDGIKL
-994 RPTDRLRKRQRKVLA
+994 RPTDRLRKRQRRVLA

-1044 HKRPGWW
+1044 YKRAGWW
-1051 PVDSLDFDPS
+1051 PVASLDFDPS
-1061 RGYHATLGEVDAPK
+1061 RGYHATLGDVDAPT
-1075 GDAATRS
+1075 GDAAERS
-1082 STPEGDVG
+1082 STPGG
-1090 EDEGPFRLISVKGAP
+1090 AAGEGPGRLISVKGAP
-1105 EVVIARATSWAGT
+1105 EVVIARATTWGGT
-1118 PLDDEARQALVEH
+1118 ELDDEARQRLVEH

-1139 MRVLAVAERV
+1139 MRVLAVAERE
-1149 LTAEDRPLDDADV
+1149 LDGPADGTLDDADV
-1162 ADLDFTGFVGF
+1162 ADLEFTGFVGF
-1173 TDPVRAGAEAS
+1173 TDPVRAGSQAT
-1184 VRDLSDAGVQVV
+1184 VRDLRDAGVQVV

-1209 AEELDVLN
+1209 ADELDVLN
-1217 GGIVVTGAELDA
+1217 GGVVVTGSELDA

-1239 PTVRVVA
+1239 PKVRVVA
-1246 RGTPAHKVRIVQ
+1246 RGTPSHKVRIVQ

-1330 LGVLVGGNI
+1330 LGVLVGGNL

-1347 GATTAGTSPLNARQL
+1347 GATTTGTSPLNARQL

-1414 AGGASLAWFQAQAT
+1414 AGGASLAWIQAQAT
-1428 PYGSTARARTVALTA
+1428 PYGSPARARTVALTA

-1452 VVAGG
+1452 IVAGG
-1457 ARSPLV
+1457 GRSPLV
-1463 VGASVVSAGALFAVV
+1463 VGAGVVSAGALFAVV
-1478 QTPGI
+1478 QTPGV
-1483 SHFFGCVPLGPVAW
+1483 SQFFGCVPLGPVAW
-1497 AQAAGSATVAT
+1497 AQAAGSATLAT
-1508 AASVVGPELVRRY
+1508 AASVVGPRLVERY
-1521 GPVVVPEGSLQA
+1521 GPVVVPEGSPQA
-1533 DWLARLEEVRDAATR
+1533 AWLERLEEVRDAAGR
-1548 RYTELQDR
+1548 RYLELQDR
-1556 AAAMLNT
+1556 ATAALNG

>member
-1 MASPPAPHPPRSLLA
+1 MASPPAPRPSRSLLA

-46 GRVQIALPAAA
+46 GRVQIAVPAVAH
-57 RESGQELARA
+57 ESGQELARA

-79 WAAVNATLGAVVVGL
+79 WATVNATLGAVVVGL
-94 EGATGLPAPDV
+94 EAGTGLPAPDV

-119 EGIGGTDTPDPGSAS
+119 EGAGGTDAPDPGSAS

-145 SADLAALGVAALGRI
+145 SADLAALGVAAFGRV

-279 VGSAAAAGFAATAAA
+279 VGSAAAAGFAVTAAA

-368 VALPGPDGT
+368 LALPGSDGTDGT

-391 FDPADAAAPHRVTD
+391 FDPADAGAPHRVAD
-405 EGEPGGTE
+405 EGE
-413 RSGEHADGG
+413 
-422 AAAPKAVHWLLA
+422 HWLLA
-434 VLEDVPGGDE
+434 VLEDVPGGDD

-661 TSTVLARLGVTEQ
+661 TSTVLARLDATEQ

-689 AAAENQTSLGRAF
+689 AAAETQTSLGRAF

-717 AVLSAAIGAVVD
+717 AVLSAAIGAVID

-771 GSPRGVGAD
+771 GSPRAVGAD

-822 VKTPAPVI
+822 LKTPVPVI

-852 RAVVVATGSSTEVGR
+852 RAVIVATGSSTEVGR
-867 STAAAKASAP
+867 STAAARASAP

-891 TTPLAIGSAAAVVAA
+891 TTPLALGSAAAVVAA

-912 PFRQNLH
+912 PFQQNLH

-1075 GDAATRS
+1075 EA
-1082 STPEGDVG
+1082 G

-1149 LTAEDRPLDDADV
+1149 LPAEARPLDDADV

-1184 VRDLSDAGVQVV
+1184 VRDLRDAGVQVV

-1209 AEELDVLN
+1209 AEELDVLGGASGATGNGN
-1217 GGIVVTGAELDA
+1217 GGVVVTGAELDA

-1239 PTVRVVA
+1239 PSVRVVA
-1246 RGTPAHKVRIVQ
+1246 RGTPSHKVRIVQ

-1347 GATTAGTSPLNARQL
+1347 GATATGTSPLNARQL

-1391 AEGPEASLGEAL
+1391 AEGPDASLGEAL

-1414 AGGASLAWFQAQAT
+1414 AGGASLAWIQAQAT
-1428 PYGSTARARTVALTA
+1428 PYGSPARARTVALTA

-1521 GPVVVPEGSLQA
+1521 GPVVVPEGSPQA

-1548 RYTELQDR
+1548 RYTDLQDR
-1556 AAAMLNT
+1556 AAAMLNA

>member
-1 MASPPAPHPPRSLLA
+1 M
-16 RVVDPLGI
+16 VDPFGI
-24 AGGVLDRVDPFR
+24 AAGVLDRVDPFR

-46 GRVQIALPAAA
+46 GLAQIGVPAVA
-57 RESGQELARA
+57 RECGSELARA
-67 VEKALAAHPEVG
+67 VEKALAAHPDVA
-79 WAAVNATLGAVVVGL
+79 WAATNAHLAAVVVGL
-94 EGATGLPAPDV
+94 PEGPDGRGVLPDDEL

-119 EGIGGTDTPDPGSAS
+119 EGGAAVAPAGSPSLGG
-134 AGAAQ
+134 AQ
-139 QAFVAL
+139 QAFAAL
-145 SADLAALGVAALGRI
+145 AADLAGIGVAAVGRV
-160 LRRTPLPGEFSSAAT
+160 LRRTPLPAEIASAAT
-175 FVDHQPRLREAV
+175 FVDHQPRLRAAV
-187 ERALGQDRA
+187 ERAVGQDRA

-215 GLLVDTAYRA
+215 GLVVDAAYRA

-230 ARARLGTWQDAEPR
+230 ARARTTTWSQAEPR
-244 LLESAEHAAAPA
+244 LLETADHAAAPP
-256 DDDLAEPRPVPLPAG
+256 DDDLQGERPVALPAG

-279 VGSAAAAGFAATAAA
+279 VGMAAAGGFAATAAA
-294 TGGDLRKA
+294 TQDVRKA

-335 VLEPS
+335 VVEPS

-358 TTGALMLGDL
+358 TTGVLMLGDL
-368 VALPGPDGT
+368 LPLPGEDGST
-377 ADPLDE
+377 DPLEE

-391 FDPADAAAPHRVTD
+391 FDPTAPTAPHRVVD
-405 EGEPGGTE
+405 DAE
-413 RSGEHADGG
+413 
-422 AAAPKAVHWLLA
+422 HWLLA
-434 VLEDVPGGDE
+434 GLDDVPGGDGE
-444 PRAVEAADALT
+444 RAVEAADALV
-455 ADGATLVLGLRRDD
+455 ADGATLVLGLRRGD

-494 AGVSLVLGTAEGGG
+494 AGVTLVVGGEVGGATAGDRTVAGGE
-508 VGIADHAVP
+508 
-517 GGDALRDSVRALQA
+517 ALRSSVRDLQA
-531 GGAGVLVVSRD
+531 AGAGVLVVSRD
-542 RRALAAADLG
+542 RRALAAADVG

-558 DGAAPWGAH
+558 DGVAPWGAH

-601 TALGA
+601 TVLGA
-606 IMATAGTTPRA
+606 VMATAGTTPAA

-628 AAVSLGNGAWSASEL
+628 AGVALGAGAWSATEL

-661 TSTVLARLGVTEQ
+661 TSTVLARLDVTEQ
-674 GLTSAEAHRRHRDDP
+674 GLTTAEAHRRHRDDP
-689 AAAENQTSLGRAF
+689 AAAETQTTLGRAF

-747 QVVTDRAVAGLLE
+747 QVATERAVAGLLE
-760 RSSIRARVLRD
+760 RSAIRTRVVRD
-771 GSPRGVGAD
+771 GTARGVGAD
-780 EVVVGDVIDLGP
+780 EVVVGDVIELGP

-799 CRVLSSDALEV
+799 CRVLESEALEL

-822 VKTPAPVI
+822 TKTPVPVI

-867 STAAAKASAP
+867 STAAAKAAAP

-883 RLAGLTRV
+883 RLAGLTRI

-986 AISDGVKL
+986 AISDGIKL
-994 RPTDRLRKRQRKVLA
+994 RPTDRLRKRQRRVLA

-1026 LTDRAVVYGGQ
+1026 LTDRAVVSGGQ

-1051 PVDSLDFDPS
+1051 PVASLDFDPS
-1061 RGYHATLGEVDAPK
+1061 RGYHATLGEVEPPADA
-1075 GDAATRS
+1075 
-1082 STPEGDVG
+1082 G
-1090 EDEGPFRLISVKGAP
+1090 EASGPYRLISVKGAP
-1105 EVVIARATSWAGT
+1105 EVVIARATSWGGD
-1118 PLDDEARQALVEH
+1118 PLDDEARQRLVEH

-1149 LTAEDRPLDDADV
+1149 LTAEEYAARAAERDGEGGSSTEDALDDGDV
-1162 ADLDFTGFVGF
+1162 AELEFTGFVGF
-1173 TDPVRAGAEAS
+1173 TDPVRAGSQAT
-1184 VRDLSDAGVQVV
+1184 VRDLRDAGVQVV

-1217 GGIVVTGAELDA
+1217 GGVVVTGSELDA
-1229 LDDDALDELL
+1229 LDDEALDDLL
-1239 PTVRVVA
+1239 PKVRVVA
-1246 RGTPAHKVRIVQ
+1246 RGTPSHKVRIVQ

-1330 LGVLVGGNI
+1330 LGVLVGGNL

-1347 GATTAGTSPLNARQL
+1347 GASTTGTSPLNARQL

-1380 APEPGSAAALL
+1380 APEPGSAASLL

-1403 NREIGLRAMAT
+1403 NQEIGLRAMAT
-1414 AGGASLAWFQAQAT
+1414 AGGASLAWLAARST
-1428 PYGSTARARTVALTA
+1428 PYGSPARARTVALTA

-1452 VVAGG
+1452 IVAGG
-1457 ARSPLV
+1457 GRSPLV
-1463 VGASVVSAGALFAVV
+1463 IGASVVSAGALVAVV
-1478 QTPGI
+1478 QTPGV

-1497 AQAAGSATVAT
+1497 AQAAGSAGVAT
-1508 AASVVGPELVRRY
+1508 AASVVGPRLVERY
-1521 GPVVVPEGSLQA
+1521 GPIVVPEGSPQA
-1533 DWLARLEEVRDAATR
+1533 SWLERLEAVREEATQ
-1548 RYTELQDR
+1548 RYLELQER
-1556 AAAMLNT
+1556 AAEALNG

>member
-1 MASPPAPHPPRSLLA
+1 M
-16 RVVDPLGI
+16 VDPLGI
-24 AGGVLDRVDPFR
+24 ASGVLDRVDPSR

-46 GRVQIALPAAA
+46 GRVQIGVPAAV
-57 RESGQELARA
+57 RESGAELARA
-67 VEKALAAHPEVG
+67 VEKAVAAHPQVE
-79 WAAVNATLGAVVVGL
+79 WATVNATLGAVVVGL
-94 EGATGLPAPDV
+94 LSEGDGPVGLPDDAV

-119 EGIGGTDTPDPGSAS
+119 EGDAAVAPAGTAS
-134 AGAAQ
+134 MGPAQ
-139 QAFVAL
+139 QAFTA
-145 SADLAALGVAALGRI
+145 LAADIAGLGVAAIGRI
-160 LRRTPLPGEFSSAAT
+160 LRRTPLPAELASSAT
-175 FVDHQPRLREAV
+175 FIDHQPRLRAAV

-215 GLLVDTAYRA
+215 GLLVDAAYRA

-230 ARARLGTWQDAEPR
+230 ARARTGTWDDVEPR
-244 LLESAEHAAAPA
+244 LLESSDHAAAPA
-256 DDDLAEPRPVPLPAG
+256 DDELHEERPVPLPLG
-271 PVERHGDV
+271 PVERHGDQ
-279 VGSAAAAGFAATAAA
+279 VGMAAAGGFAATAAA
-294 TGGDLRKA
+294 TGSVRKA

-324 FGRVLARRGAV
+324 FGRVLAKRGAV

-340 ALRRMD
+340 ALRLMD
-346 RVDTVVLDADAL
+346 RIDTVVLDAEAL
-358 TTGALMLGDL
+358 TTGVLMLGDL

-377 ADPLDE
+377 VDPLDE

-391 FDPADAAAPHRVTD
+391 FDPDEATAPHRVSED
-405 EGEPGGTE
+405 GE
-413 RSGEHADGG
+413 
-422 AAAPKAVHWLLA
+422 HWLLA
-434 VLEDVPGGDE
+434 GLDDVPGGDAVA
-444 PRAVEAADALT
+444 AVEAADALV

-494 AGVSLVLGTAEGGG
+494 AGVTLLVGGEGQG
-508 VGIADHAVP
+508 VGDRAIA
-517 GGDALRDSVRALQA
+517 GGEALRASVRDLQA
-531 GGAGVLVVSRD
+531 AGCGVLVVSRD
-542 RRALAAADLG
+542 RRALATADLG
-552 VGVSRP
+552 IGVSRP
-558 DGAAPWGAH
+558 DGVAPWGAH

-586 ARGVSGRSVNLARAG
+586 ARGVSSRSVNLARAG
-601 TALGA
+601 TVLGA
-606 IMATAGTTPRA
+606 VMATAGTTPRA

-628 AAVSLGNGAWSASEL
+628 AGVSLGAGAWSATEL

-661 TSTVLARLGVTEQ
+661 TSTVLARLDVTER

-689 AAAENQTSLGRAF
+689 AAAETSTTLGRAF

-747 QVVTDRAVAGLLE
+747 QVATDRAVAGLLE
-760 RSSIRARVLRD
+760 RSSIRTRVLRD
-771 GSPRGVGAD
+771 GTARGVGAD
-780 EVVVGDVIDLGP
+780 EVVVGDVIELGP

-799 CRVLSSDALEV
+799 CRVIESDALEM

-822 VKTPAPVI
+822 LKTPAPVI

-840 LYEGST
+840 VYEGAT

-883 RLAGLTRV
+883 RLAGLTRI

-906 GAVRGL
+906 GALRGL
-912 PFRQNLH
+912 PFQQNLH

-986 AISDGVKL
+986 AISDGIKL
-994 RPTDRLRKRQRKVLA
+994 RPTDRLRKRQRRVLA
-1009 AALRATP
+1009 TALRATP

-1026 LTDRAVVYGGQ
+1026 LTDRAVVSGGQ

-1051 PVDSLDFDPS
+1051 PVASLDFDPS
-1061 RGYHATLGEVDAPK
+1061 RGYHATLGDVDTPE
-1075 GDAATRS
+1075 DAAA
-1082 STPEGDVG
+1082 D
-1090 EDEGPFRLISVKGAP
+1090 DGPFRLVSVKGAP
-1105 EVVIARATSWAGT
+1105 EVVIARATTWGGT
-1118 PLDDEARQALVEH
+1118 PLDDEARQGLVEH

-1139 MRVLAVAERV
+1139 MRVLAVAEKV
-1149 LTAEDRPLDDADV
+1149 VTAEEFAARAAERDPDGGEDTLLDDDDV
-1162 ADLDFTGFVGF
+1162 ADLEFTGFVGF
-1173 TDPVRAGAEAS
+1173 TDPVRAGSQAT
-1184 VRDLSDAGVQVV
+1184 VRDLRDAGVQVV

-1217 GGIVVTGAELDA
+1217 GGIVVTGTELDE
-1229 LDDDALDELL
+1229 LDDDALDDLL
-1239 PTVRVVA
+1239 PKVRVVA
-1246 RGTPAHKVRIVQ
+1246 RGTPSHKVRIVQ
-1258 AFQRLGRTVAMTG
+1258 AFQRLDRTVAMTG

-1330 LGVLVGGNI
+1330 LGVLVGGNL

-1347 GATTAGTSPLNARQL
+1347 GATTTGTSPLNARQL

-1380 APEPGSAAALL
+1380 APQPESAAELL

-1403 NREIGLRAMAT
+1403 NHEIGLRAMAT
-1414 AGGASLAWFQAQAT
+1414 AGGASLAWLQARAT
-1428 PYGSTARARTVALTA
+1428 PYGSPARARTVALTA

-1452 VVAGG
+1452 IVAGG
-1457 ARSPLV
+1457 GRSPLV
-1463 VGASVVSAGALFAVV
+1463 IGASVVSAGALVAVV
-1478 QTPGI
+1478 QTPGV
-1483 SHFFGCVPLGPVAW
+1483 SQFFGCVPLGPVAW
-1497 AQAAGSATVAT
+1497 AQAASSAGVAT

-1521 GPVVVPEGSLQA
+1521 GPVVVPEGSPQA
-1533 DWLARLEEVRDAATR
+1533 SWIERLGEVRDEATK
-1548 RYTELQDR
+1548 RYLELQHR
-1556 AAAMLNT
+1556 AAEALNG

>member
-1 MASPPAPHPPRSLLA
+1 MASPPAPRPPRTLLA

-46 GRVQIALPAAA
+46 GRVQIGVPAVAH
-57 RESGQELARA
+57 ESGEELARA

-94 EGATGLPAPDV
+94 DAAAGLPAPEV

-119 EGIGGTDTPDPGSAS
+119 EGAGVTDAPDPGSAS

-145 SADLAALGVAALGRI
+145 SADLAALGIAALGRI

-244 LLESAEHAAAPA
+244 LLETAEHAAAPA

-279 VGSAAAAGFAATAAA
+279 VGSAAAAGFAVTAAA
-294 TGGDLRKA
+294 TGGDVRKA

-335 VLEPS
+335 VVEPS

-346 RVDTVVLDADAL
+346 RVDTVVLDAEAL

-368 VALPGPDGT
+368 LALPGPDGT

-391 FDPADAAAPHRVTD
+391 FDPAEAGAPHRVVD
-405 EGEPGGTE
+405 EAE
-413 RSGEHADGG
+413 
-422 AAAPKAVHWLLA
+422 HWLLA
-434 VLEDVPGGDE
+434 ALEDVPGGDD
-444 PRAVEAADALT
+444 PRAVEAAEALT
-455 ADGATLVLGLRRDD
+455 ADGASLVLGLRRDD
-469 RLAAVVGVLPE
+469 RLVAVVGVLPE

-494 AGVSLVLGTAEGGG
+494 AGVSLVLGTTEGGG
-508 VGIADHAVP
+508 AGIADHAVP
-517 GGDALRDSVRALQA
+517 GGDELRASVRAQQA

-542 RRALAAADLG
+542 RRALAAADVG

-580 IEGVKV
+580 IEGVRV

-661 TSTVLARLGVTEQ
+661 ASTVLARLDATEQ
-674 GLTSAEAHRRHRDDP
+674 GLTSAEAHRRHREDP
-689 AAAENQTSLGRAF
+689 AAAETQTSLGRAF

-717 AVLSAAIGAVVD
+717 AVLSAAIGAVID

-771 GSPRGVGAD
+771 GSPRAVGAD

-799 CRVLSSDALEV
+799 CRVLASDALEV

-822 VKTPAPVI
+822 LKTPAPVI

-846 VATGRG
+846 VATGTG

-883 RLAGLTRV
+883 RLSGLTRV
-891 TTPLAIGSAAAVVAA
+891 TTPLALGSAAAVVAA
-906 GAVRGL
+906 GAARGL
-912 PFRQNLH
+912 PFQQNLH

-994 RPTDRLRKRQRKVLA
+994 RSTDRLRKRQRRVLA

-1051 PVDSLDFDPS
+1051 PVASLDFDPS
-1061 RGYHATLGEVDAPK
+1061 RGYHATLGEVDDPQ
-1075 GDAATRS
+1075 GDAAKRS
-1082 STPEGDVG
+1082 PTPEGEAG
-1090 EDEGPFRLISVKGAP
+1090 EDGSFRLISVKGAP

-1149 LTAEDRPLDDADV
+1149 LTAEQHAARAAERNGNGGDEPSTGGALDDADV

-1184 VRDLSDAGVQVV
+1184 VRDLRDAGVQVV

-1246 RGTPAHKVRIVQ
+1246 RGTPSHKVRIVQ

-1380 APEPGSAAALL
+1380 APEPGSAASLL

-1414 AGGASLAWFQAQAT
+1414 AGGATLAWVQAQAT
-1428 PYGSTARARTVALTA
+1428 PYGSPARARTVALTA

-1457 ARSPLV
+1457 ARSPMV
-1463 VGASVVSAGALFAVV
+1463 VGASVVSAGALVAVV

-1521 GPVVVPEGSLQA
+1521 GSVVVPEGSPQA

-1556 AAAMLNT
+1556 AAAMLNA